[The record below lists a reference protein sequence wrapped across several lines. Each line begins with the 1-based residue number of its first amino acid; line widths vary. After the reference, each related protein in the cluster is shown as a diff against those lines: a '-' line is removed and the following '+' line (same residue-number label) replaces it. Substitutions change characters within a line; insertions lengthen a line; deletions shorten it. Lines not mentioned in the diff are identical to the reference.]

1 VAPKFRRETPGR
13 ASVIDTAAIG
23 RPGIGLE
30 PTHPSGFFQ
39 VRANGVQIP
48 RLQAI
53 FVGSRGLDFA
63 AKRKK
68 ATRSRKSILR
78 LEVTSEVTSEVT
90 GPGI

>member
-23 RPGIGLE
+23 RPGFGFG
-30 PTHPSGFFQ
+30 PPHPRNFIE
-39 VRANGVQIP
+39 VRANAVQIP

-53 FVGSRGLDFA
+53 FAGSRGLDFA

-78 LEVTSEVTSEVT
+78 LEVTSEVT